1 MSEQTPE
8 QPSTAPNP
16 ALQRQRASQLAQA
29 LRTEL
34 QKALIG
40 QGAVIDDVLTALLAG
55 GHVLVEGVPGLG
67 KTLLVRAL
75 ARCFDGGFAR
85 IQFTPDLMPSDVT
98 GHAVYDLASEQFKL
112 RKGPVF
118 THLLLADEINRAPA
132 KTQAALLEVMQERQ
146 VTLEGRALP
155 VPQPFM
161 VLATQNPIEQEGTYP
176 LPEAELDRFM
186 LKLRIDYP
194 AEAEEQTLVRQ
205 VTRSARSDMLDV
217 ANLRPLLKDKD
228 VLALQRIASDLPI
241 DDQVLDYAVRLAR
254 TTRNWPGLALGA
266 GPRASIALVRCGR
279 ARALL
284 RGGEFV
290 VPDDIKGCALA
301 VLRHRVR
308 LSPELD
314 IEGLSVDQV
323 LQQLLDQVPAP
334 PPPRMKPSR
343 ALLALFAALLLLA
356 IGLGSLSALGQRLP
370 AQLHTFWWA
379 ALAALLLLGL
389 LDALWARRQAV
400 PKLSRQLSGNLP
412 LGRWSEVRL
421 HLQHTYRRPVR
432 LTLFDHL
439 PAGMD
444 FEYLPQEVE
453 LRPGESTEVGYRVR
467 PLNRGHFVFPRCELE
482 LPSPLRLWRQ
492 RRYLEARG
500 ETRVY
505 PDFARLYGAELMAV
519 DHWLNQIGVRGGQR
533 RGLGLEFHQLREFR
547 DGDTLRQIDWKATAR
562 KRTPIAREYQD
573 ERDQQILFL
582 LDCGRR
588 MRSQDGD
595 LSHFDHAL
603 NASLLLAYV
612 ALRQGDA
619 VGAMTFAGDDR
630 RHLPPGKCSAQLGA
644 LLNTVYDLQTSQR
657 PADFPEAVQAVLSR
671 QRRRALVILVTNLR
685 DEDDEE
691 LLGAVKRLGRQHRVL
706 VASLR
711 EEVLDTLRHEPVAR
725 YEQALAYT
733 GTIDYLNA
741 RNGLHEKLAAHGVP
755 VLDARPSELG
765 PELIS
770 RYLGWKRAGVL

>member
-118 THLLLADEINRAPA
+118 TNLLLADEINRAPA

-323 LQQLLDQVPAP
+323 LQQLLDQVPA
-334 PPPRMKPSR
+334 PPRMKPSR

-630 RHLPPGKCSAQLGA
+630 RHLPPGKGSAQLGA